1 MSIKFELVQSFIVE
15 LEACSGVD
23 RQTDRISL
31 YGASFVTVEAPLL
44 RGQRASHEATKCDRL

>member
-1 MSIKFELVQSFIVE
+1 M
-15 LEACSGVD
+15 D

-44 RGQRASHEATKCDRL
+44 RAEPVERPPYSPHPPVARSTCRP